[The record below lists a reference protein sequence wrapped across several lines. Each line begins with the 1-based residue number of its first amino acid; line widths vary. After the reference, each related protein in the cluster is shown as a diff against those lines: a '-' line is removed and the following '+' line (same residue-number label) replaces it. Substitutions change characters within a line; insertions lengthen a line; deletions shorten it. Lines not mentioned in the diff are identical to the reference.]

1 MLETSFEALENSL
14 GNFVQMDLQI
24 FIFVPFVLLE
34 ELELILYF
42 VLYQIQ
48 FLQEEVVV
56 VQLVFGIPKEYILF
70 KELEEFERILE
81 PFVLL
86 LVVWEVEG
94 FE

>member
-1 MLETSFEALENSL
+1 
-14 GNFVQMDLQI
+14 MDLQI

>member
-1 MLETSFEALENSL
+1 LLETSFEALENSL